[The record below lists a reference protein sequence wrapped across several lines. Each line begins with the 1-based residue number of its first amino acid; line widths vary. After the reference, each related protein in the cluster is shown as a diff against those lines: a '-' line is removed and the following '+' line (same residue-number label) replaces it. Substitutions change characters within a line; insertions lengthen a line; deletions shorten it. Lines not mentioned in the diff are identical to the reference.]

1 MNGLENLLLTYAGA
15 MMINAIVSALLWFH
29 NRTDL
34 HRALFLVWA
43 ASLVAFVGQGVLSE
57 GDLAI
62 TIGFSFVFL
71 IGASLARL
79 IGEVS
84 EIEVPWRPSLALLL
98 AAYPV
103 SIGATF
109 LGASFF
115 WIAAP
120 ISIAVAFPMA
130 YAVARVFLDG
140 KWAGLTISGRGLVLS
155 MVAYGLHVL
164 DFPFLRDKPEF
175 AALGFTIAILIVFAL
190 SIFAPAV
197 VMEIV
202 TGKQAR
208 VAAEM
213 EVAHRIQMEILPPQ
227 PVIEG
232 LELVCYMRPAEEVGG
247 DYYDVYSFGQ
257 HSWVLLGDVTGHG
270 LSSGLVMLMA
280 QSIIS
285 AILHTRPEISPGE
298 LNFVANHILFQ
309 NLRRL
314 DEQRSMT
321 MVAICR
327 TGDDNHFL
335 YCGSHE
341 SLYVFRAETGAVEIL
356 DVSQAPHGLGMLDEF
371 AREEYSESRFT
382 LAEDDLLFI
391 ASDGIREAP
400 RLGDY
405 NKGMYE
411 EERLI
416 TFLKA
421 SKGRS
426 LDELKTSLLA
436 EVEQFTGGRYFDDI
450 TFVMVRATRA

>member
-1 MNGLENLLLTYAGA
+1 
-15 MMINAIVSALLWFH
+15 
-29 NRTDL
+29 
-34 HRALFLVWA
+34 
-43 ASLVAFVGQGVLSE
+43 
-57 GDLAI
+57 
-62 TIGFSFVFL
+62 
-71 IGASLARL
+71 
-79 IGEVS
+79 
-84 EIEVPWRPSLALLL
+84 
-98 AAYPV
+98 
-103 SIGATF
+103 
-109 LGASFF
+109 
-115 WIAAP
+115 
-120 ISIAVAFPMA
+120 
-130 YAVARVFLDG
+130 
-140 KWAGLTISGRGLVLS
+140 
-155 MVAYGLHVL
+155 
-164 DFPFLRDKPEF
+164 
-175 AALGFTIAILIVFAL
+175 
-190 SIFAPAV
+190 
-197 VMEIV
+197 
-202 TGKQAR
+202 
-208 VAAEM
+208 
-213 EVAHRIQMEILPPQ
+213 
-227 PVIEG
+227 
-232 LELVCYMRPAEEVGG
+232 
-247 DYYDVYSFGQ
+247 
-257 HSWVLLGDVTGHG
+257 
-270 LSSGLVMLMA
+270 
-280 QSIIS
+280 
-285 AILHTRPEISPGE
+285 
-298 LNFVANHILFQ
+298 
-309 NLRRL
+309 
-314 DEQRSMT
+314 MT